1 MNEKVKYWDY
11 AASTPMDIRV
21 FEAMTPYFIES
32 FANPNSNHVFGKTA
46 NEAVDISRKNVARLI
61 NANVNQII
69 YTSGSTESINLVLK
83 GYVEANKEKGNH
95 IITTKIEHKAVINTC
110 EFLESKGYEVTYLD
124 VNSNG
129 LIDINQLEDSI
140 SDKTVLICIMLV
152 NNETGVIEDLKNITK
167 IAHRYG
173 VPVFSDS
180 TQAVGKIFV
189 DVNDIDID
197 FMCFSGHKINGPK
210 GIGVLFKKEFLNIE
224 PLFHGGNQERNI
236 RPGTLNVPG
245 IVGIGKACEIIYHEF
260 DKIKSLKEQ
269 TKKEII
275 ELFNSNKWGVEN
287 FQNVSKV
294 PNIISIKLINDID
307 AEDFLIINRNNFAAS
322 TGSAC
327 NSNIIEPSHVI
338 KALFIEDEQDKIIR
352 ISI

>member
-1 MNEKVKYWDY
+1 
-11 AASTPMDIRV
+11 
-21 FEAMTPYFIES
+21 
-32 FANPNSNHVFGKTA
+32 
-46 NEAVDISRKNVARLI
+46 
-61 NANVNQII
+61 
-69 YTSGSTESINLVLK
+69 
-83 GYVEANKEKGNH
+83 
-95 IITTKIEHKAVINTC
+95 
-110 EFLESKGYEVTYLD
+110 
-124 VNSNG
+124 
-129 LIDINQLEDSI
+129 
-140 SDKTVLICIMLV
+140 MLV

-180 TQAVGKIFV
+180 TQAVGKIVV

-307 AEDFLIINRNNFAAS
+307 AEDFLIMNRSNFAAS

-327 NSNIIEPSHVI
+327 NSNLIEPSHVI
-338 KALFIEDEQDKIIR
+338 KAIFREDEQDKIIR